1 MAQRTGTATAAEV
14 ARKFSHYS
22 DEALKH
28 PVVVT
33 KNGRPRNVIL
43 SIEDYERL
51 KSFDTRRAFLAEDT
65 PAEFIPLIE
74 KLAKDGYDD

>member
-1 MAQRTGTATAAEV
+1 MAGKTVTATAGEI
-14 ARKFSHYS
+14 ARRFSHFS

-43 SIEDYERL
+43 SFEDYERL
-51 KSFDTRRAFLAEDT
+51 RRLDSQAYMIEDLPDHLASAIENLAEG
-65 PAEFIPLIE
+65 
-74 KLAKDGYDD
+74 KH